1 MLLYAMLLSN
11 VLGSDVVFT
20 EIMYDPASPEKN
32 GEAEWVE
39 IANLSGKP
47 VAMKDWA
54 LDDEDPGDW
63 GRFSATLEP
72 GQVAVLIN
80 ADATTEEEFLAAWT
94 DPDDEPRFLIIPV
107 SWASL
112 ANRPTA
118 DNEVLQLLNTD
129 GDVVAEAN
137 YRQDEGWPASDRSG
151 GSIYMKIPDAS
162 RMNQGDAWARSRAGV
177 DDARACTPGGVFSR
191 PDVGSPGTIPSGGS
205 TTNPAT
211 PAPRAPSAPKPA
223 PAPAPKAPADSTTP
237 AEPESPPAPPED
249 DDIPY

>member
-11 VLGSDVVFT
+11 VLGTDIAIT

-39 IANLSGKP
+39 IANLSKKP
-47 VAMKDWA
+47 VTMKGWA
-54 LDDEDPGDW
+54 LDDEDSGDW
-63 GRFSATLEP
+63 GRFDATLDP

-80 ADATTEEEFLAAWT
+80 ADATNEDEFLAAWT
-94 DPDDEPRFLIIPV
+94 DPEEEPRFLIIPV

-118 DNEVLQLLNTD
+118 DNEVLQLLDAD

-137 YRQDEGWPASDRSG
+137 YRQDDGWPASDRNG
-151 GSIYMKIPDAS
+151 GSIYMKKPDTS
-162 RMNQGDAWARSRAGV
+162 RMNQGDAWARSKAGV
-177 DDARACTPGGVFSR
+177 DGARACTPGGAFSR
-191 PDVGSPGTIPSGGS
+191 PDVGSPGTIPSAGS
-205 TTNPAT
+205 TTIPAT
-211 PAPRAPSAPKPA
+211 TAPRSPQAPKPA
-223 PAPAPKAPADSTTP
+223 PAPIPKAPADPAPP
-237 AEPESPPAPPED
+237 AEPKSPPAPPED